1 MVWRR
6 SPMMVN
12 VESGFCARSD
22 CIKALN
28 MASYL
33 EVDAVIDPA
42 DSRAWL
48 LRGLNAAPRPPRRD
62 GKKRPFI
69 DTW

>member
-1 MVWRR
+1 V
-6 SPMMVN
+6 
-12 VESGFCARSD
+12 ARAYENG
-22 CIKALN
+22 KALN

-33 EVDAVIDPA
+33 EIDAVIDPA

-48 LRGLNAAPRPPRRD
+48 LRGLAAVPRPPRRD

>member
-1 MVWRR
+1 MFDKLVAKAYD
-6 SPMMVN
+6 N
-12 VESGFCARSD
+12 G
-22 CIKALN
+22 KALN

-33 EVDAVIDPA
+33 EIDAVIDPA

-48 LRGLNAAPRPPRRD
+48 LRGLNATPRPPRRD